1 MANIGLF
8 LLLVGISVFVLVY
21 GMRIR
26 ARRNERLAGLYEKA
40 IDAGVDPRA
49 IKFELDEREQG
60 DPYGNL
66 KAGIILLAV
75 ALAIVVGIWAAY
87 AAPAHSFM
95 RLIGFAL
102 VPGAIGLAVLFL
114 HFTIPRDMPKPVHPS
129 EDDGEHRGAGPS

>member
-26 ARRNERLAGLYEKA
+26 ARRNERLADLYEKA
-40 IDAGVDPRA
+40 IEAGVDPRA
-49 IKFELDEREQG
+49 IKFDLDERELG

-75 ALAIVVGIWAAY
+75 ALAIVAGIWAAY
-87 AAPAHSFM
+87 AAQGFW

-102 VPGAIGLAVLFL
+102 V
-114 HFTIPRDMPKPVHPS
+114 
-129 EDDGEHRGAGPS
+129 

>member
-26 ARRNERLAGLYEKA
+26 AQRNERLAGLYEKA
-40 IDAGVDPRA
+40 IDAGIDPRM

-75 ALAIVVGIWAAY
+75 ALAIVIGVWAAY
-87 AAPAHSFM
+87 AAQGSM

-114 HFTIPRDMPKPVHPS
+114 HFAIPRDKPRPAS
-129 EDDGEHRGAGPS
+129 SGEGDGEEQRG